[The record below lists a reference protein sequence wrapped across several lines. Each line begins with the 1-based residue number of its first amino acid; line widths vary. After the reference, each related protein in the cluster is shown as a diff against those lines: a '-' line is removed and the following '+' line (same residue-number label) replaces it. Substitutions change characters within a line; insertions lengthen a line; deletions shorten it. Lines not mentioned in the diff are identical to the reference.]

1 MGRSPRFSV
10 HSLRLVA
17 LSAPTNDHGQQDV
30 GALEAVLRH
39 ERTPQTYITFLA
51 CTDDLAS
58 VNYLSHWDKTMPNLD
73 VIDDYQSERAEILR
87 TRGANFP
94 FSYGDYIVKSLLGSS
109 DPWSV
114 VLPSF
119 EIMGED
125 LLRICIVGLIL
136 WMTAFEYRQTN
147 GIRTKQFQSILS
159 FSFTYKH
166 IYMYQSYPI
175 FFMSTNTIFSL
186 IYTYLIWMKSESE
199 CLKI

>member
-1 MGRSPRFSV
+1 MGRSPRFSLR
-10 HSLRLVA
+10 SLRLFA

-58 VNYLSHWDKTMPNLD
+58 VNYLSHWDKAMPNLD

-114 VLPSF
+114 MFSSF
-119 EIMGED
+119 EITRNVLVRFSILGS
-125 LLRICIVGLIL
+125 IL
-136 WMTAFEYRQTN
+136 WMSTSEQLAIDR
-147 GIRTKQFQSILS
+147 IRLHRTILFDS
-159 FSFTYKH
+159 
-166 IYMYQSYPI
+166 Q
-175 FFMSTNTIFSL
+175 L
-186 IYTYLIWMKSESE
+186 LRRLSESTE
-199 CLKI
+199 RIISSFLGPRDFRSVQKANQRMFDW